1 MTDANVPK
9 MVSLRTASEKTGLSY
24 ECLRQLCINGEIVH
38 MRSGVKYLVNL
49 KKLEEYLDVG
59 KGHTLWFQGVP
70 VLGTPLPSGNSFSDL
85 C

>member
-1 MTDANVPK
+1 MKKLTDANVPK
-9 MVSLRTASEKTGLSY
+9 MVSLRTASEVTGLSY

-59 KGHTLWFQGVP
+59 KGVK
-70 VLGTPLPSGNSFSDL
+70 
-85 C
+85 

>member
-24 ECLRQLCINGEIVH
+24 ECLRQLC
-38 MRSGVKYLVNL
+38 VNL

-59 KGHTLWFQGVP
+59 KGVK
-70 VLGTPLPSGNSFSDL
+70 
-85 C
+85 

>member
-38 MRSGVKYLVNL
+38 MRSCVKYLINL

-59 KGHTLWFQGVP
+59 KGVK
-70 VLGTPLPSGNSFSDL
+70 
-85 C
+85 